1 MKKQFILR
9 VGNFFDR
16 YYEELFFDNI
26 KSLKLINSD
35 EEGFTV
41 KIDNKVELW
50 INARFI
56 EIEEIEND
64 N

>member
-1 MKKQFILR
+1 MEKQIVLR
-9 VGNFFDR
+9 IGSFFDK

-26 KSLKLINSD
+26 ESLKLIHND
-35 EEGFTV
+35 DEGFSV

-56 EIEEIEND
+56 EIEEI
-64 N
+64 